1 MFLEPPAEYKQFCI
15 DTFGYDPGDVV
26 WLLQCTIYG
35 LNEAMVDFDVH
46 YSDIN
51 TKELGMRRLVSE
63 PSVYVSEDMRT
74 IVSRRVDDGV
84 VLGEGDGP
92 EEFLEGLGQHFLLKI
107 SPEMTTG
114 SSQAHLGRII
124 KMLDNSWGFTIR
136 VAP

>member
-1 MFLEPPAEYKQFCI
+1 
-15 DTFGYDPGDVV
+15 
-26 WLLQCTIYG
+26 
-35 LNEAMVDFDVH
+35 MVDFDAH
-46 YSDIN
+46 SSDVNIN
-51 TKELGMRRLVSE
+51 HLGMRRLISE

-74 IVSRRVDDGV
+74 IVSRHVDDGIAI
-84 VLGEGDGP
+84 GDAEGPDD
-92 EEFLEGLGQHFLLKI
+92 FLDGLGQHFLLKI